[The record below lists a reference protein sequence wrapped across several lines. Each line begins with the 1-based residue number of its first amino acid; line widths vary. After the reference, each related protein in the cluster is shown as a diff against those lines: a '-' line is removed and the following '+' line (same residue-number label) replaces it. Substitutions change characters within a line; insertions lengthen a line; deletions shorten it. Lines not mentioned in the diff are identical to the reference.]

1 MNYKKSVFRT
11 MSLITQLGI
20 SILVPIF
27 LCVFLGK
34 FLGERFELP
43 IFVPLLI
50 LGILAGCRN
59 AYILVIGFV
68 KEAEQDKSR
77 DTDRYI
83 NK

>member
-1 MNYKKSVFRT
+1 MGYKKSVFRT

-27 LCVFLGK
+27 LCVFVGK
-34 FLGERFELP
+34 FLAGRYDLP
-43 IFVPLLI
+43 VFVPLLI
-50 LGILAGCRN
+50 LGILSGCRN

-68 KEAEQDKSR
+68 KEADQDNSR

-83 NK
+83 KK